1 MCPVGILFIIFPLNL
16 INPHSV
22 MNLEISIKH
31 IITDQRGAGGGW
43 RGLLTA
49 AQGVW
54 LCGAIWLD
62 PGPGAGWGSGA
73 VLGPHLFP
81 GRSRVTR
88 GVGAPLGVTL
98 TSLAHRAGDSSLP
111 TPPAGLGGVE
121 WVRTDPWI
129 PPPSQEEAVSQLVW
143 MMWQRVR
150 MDPQSDPSE
159 TQFGE
164 LAGQIY
170 IYTSPS
176 SFPGE
181 GNGNPL

>member
-1 MCPVGILFIIFPLNL
+1 M
-16 INPHSV
+16 
-22 MNLEISIKH
+22 
-31 IITDQRGAGGGW
+31 
-43 RGLLTA
+43 
-49 AQGVW
+49 
-54 LCGAIWLD
+54 
-62 PGPGAGWGSGA
+62 
-73 VLGPHLFP
+73 PHLFP

-129 PPPSQEEAVSQLVW
+129 PPLSQEVAVSRLVW

-181 GNGNPL
+181 GNGNHSNILAWKIPWTEEPGRLQSTGSQRVRHD